1 MTSTIQR
8 AALAALLL
16 GVSPAAI
23 HAQVVGPAPVPAPP
37 DFPAQGKPTLVKRAD
52 ILEYRALDSYS
63 EPAWVTEKFVDD
75 RQAAAGRR
83 AAAEGAAGL
92 QDRQHAR
99 RRRAST
105 AT

>member
-37 DFPAQGKPTLVKRAD
+37 DFPAQGKPTIVKRAD
-52 ILEYRALDSYS
+52 ILEYKAL
-63 EPAWVTEKFVDD
+63 PATPSPT
-75 RQAAAGRR
+75 G
-83 AAAEGAAGL
+83 
-92 QDRQHAR
+92 
-99 RRRAST
+99 
-105 AT
+105 